1 MMMGLGF
8 LSTGLQSG
16 YVTHI
21 GVNPRFISGLSS
33 LVPRLS
39 PTDKYGGGRAW
50 YQFAHDIVT

>member
-1 MMMGLGF
+1 MMGLGF
-8 LSTGLQSG
+8 LSTGLQSD
-16 YVTHI
+16 YVTYI